1 MIFDVCDSKTGEII
15 GIVNEKTY
23 GEAVYEAFRLWPETD
38 FRLSSTMSRLPVP
51 KRLLKVN
58 GNRADTVS
66 Y

>member
-15 GIVNEKTY
+15 GIVNELTY
-23 GEAVYEAFRLWPETD
+23 GEAVYEAFRLWPEAD
-38 FRLSSTMSRLPVP
+38 FRLSSTTSRLPISKP
-51 KRLLKVN
+51 FRKVN